1 MRRRS
6 AFTAEQAD
14 RLTTLLESA
23 PALPVVVRA
32 DGRIDASDRLAGWL
46 GLEKVPKFISQLVE
60 AEGGLKP
67 KDGEALAREISAA
80 QKAGKS
86 FHRSVRA
93 QGSSRSPLRRGATD
107 GTGLSAPV
115 GGVFWVFIAL
125 RTPI

>member
-1 MRRRS
+1 MRISDWSSDVCSSDLWAIYSGFAMRRRS

-32 DGRIDASDRLAGWL
+32 DGRIDAPDRLAGWL

-67 KDGEALAREISAA
+67 KDGEALAQI
-80 QKAGKS
+80 G
-86 FHRSVRA
+86 RA
-93 QGSSRSPLRRGATD
+93 H
-107 GTGLSAPV
+107 V
-115 GGVFWVFIAL
+115 
-125 RTPI
+125 